1 VKVRINIKKFKNVFL
16 DFDGVIKD
24 SVDVKSDIFEQLF
37 SSFGCEVSRKVR
49 LHHENNGGMSRFE
62 KLPIYLKMTGEKP
75 SNTLVLQY
83 AEKFS
88 KLVKKKVISSNWVDG
103 VLEYLQKNYYDQ
115 KFFLITATPQ
125 QEIEEILKELKIS
138 QYFQCVIGSPEKK
151 YNAMKTL
158 LDKYNI
164 DRKEVVMVGD
174 SNADYSASVQN
185 RITFVLRKTKLNVR
199 LQEQVTCVM
208 ITDFIEV
215 LYGKT

>member
-1 VKVRINIKKFKNVFL
+1 
-16 DFDGVIKD
+16 
-24 SVDVKSDIFEQLF
+24 
-37 SSFGCEVSRKVR
+37 
-49 LHHENNGGMSRFE
+49 
-62 KLPIYLKMTGEKP
+62 
-75 SNTLVLQY
+75 
-83 AEKFS
+83 
-88 KLVKKKVISSNWVDG
+88 
-103 VLEYLQKNYYDQ
+103 
-115 KFFLITATPQ
+115 
-125 QEIEEILKELKIS
+125 
-138 QYFQCVIGSPEKK
+138 
-151 YNAMKTL
+151 MKTL